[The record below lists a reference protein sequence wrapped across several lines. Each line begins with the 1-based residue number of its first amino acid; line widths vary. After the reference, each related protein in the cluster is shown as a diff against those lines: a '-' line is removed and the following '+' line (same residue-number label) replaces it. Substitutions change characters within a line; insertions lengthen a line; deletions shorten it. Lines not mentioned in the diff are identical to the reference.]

1 MARAVVEAV
10 GIHNTRFTL
19 ALDAAP
25 AGSLVLLTGLDAN
38 IVKTATILGTDVEL
52 EEGCIVAPLEHMTSA
67 VLQVSVEPL
76 NPPELPKMQE
86 SLRRIDQTYPRRTTK
101 VEESG
106 EHVMLGKGEVMFY
119 SVLHDLRKVYA
130 DIVVN
135 VSDPVMQFGGRRSCS
150 PSSPSYSSTSRGASI
165 KSAKPITFLWTTTFK
180 LGVYGPAVLPT
191 LAVYISLMMEAI
203 GDTTAVSDVSRLE
216 QIASGILADGV
227 NGLLA
232 GLGTVAPV
240 SIFAQS
246 VACISLTRVANRKV
260 GLFCCMFLILFGVLG
275 KIGGL
280 VPAIPAPILGGVTT
294 YLFSAVAT
302 SSLAILAKVKFTRRT
317 CFVVATAL
325 GPGVGNMLLKAWSSR
340 TGTFAM
346 RRRRSG
352 SVKEEEYF
360 AAQRGSSAAAAAQHQ
375 EREASRDVEG
385 GSAADRASRHSLEK
399 GGITP

>member
-1 MARAVVEAV
+1 MARAVVEGV

-67 VLQVSVEPL
+67 VMQVSVEPL

-86 SLRRIDQTYPRRTTK
+86 GLRRIDQTYPRRTTK

-106 EHVMLGKGEVMFY
+106 EHVMLGTGEVMFY

-130 DIVVN
+130 DIMVKN
-135 VSDPVMQFGGRRSCS
+135 
-150 PSSPSYSSTSRGASI
+150 
-165 KSAKPITFLWTTTFK
+165 AKPITFLWTTTFK
-180 LGVYGPAVLPT
+180 LRVYGPAVLPT

-216 QIASGILADGV
+216 VAGPAFDKQIASGILADGV

-246 VACISLTRVANRKV
+246 VACISLTRVANRNV
-260 GLFCCMFLILFGVLG
+260 GLFCCMFLIFFGVLG

-317 CFVVATAL
+317 CFVVAAAL
-325 GPGVGNMLLKAWSSR
+325 GPGSVQIIAQTPFLIAAIVGMSVNALLPLEEQDRDIRDAEEAEWKR
-340 TGTFAM
+340 
-346 RRRRSG
+346 
-352 SVKEEEYF
+352 KEEEYF